1 MSFPFFLRLLVVE
14 LSAILDNHT
23 TIALRD
29 ALSLQVVSRQAL
41 VEHRVL
47 GYLNITDARNRTI
60 IRNQLEG
67 IEVH

>member
-41 VEHRVL
+41 IEHRVL